1 MSRCVETG
9 EEEEEEFLVTDGSSQ
24 LIAGAHTATAT
35 DHRKETLPL
44 VIYSQERLEKEEEID
59 THTRVKRSLISG

>member
-9 EEEEEEFLVTDGSSQ
+9 EEEKEEEEEEFLVTDGSSQ

-44 VIYSQERLEKEEEID
+44 VIYSQ
-59 THTRVKRSLISG
+59 